1 MKNMTQK
8 MSSALGGMNLVE
20 INENMKNFEKLF
32 DNLDVNADMMD
43 KVMDNVNAGAYN
55 EKDVNSLI
63 NQVAQENN
71 LKMEDEFG
79 SVSGKSFIKILG
91 QKVQNNKEG
100 NVNISNQN
108 SIGLK

>member
-1 MKNMTQK
+1 

-20 INENMKNFEKLF
+20 INENMKQFENLF
-32 DNLDVNADMMD
+32 DNLDVNAEMMD

-63 NQVAQENN
+63 NQVAMENG
-71 LKMEDEFG
+71 LKVEEEFG
-79 SVSGKSFIKILG
+79 SVSQKSPQQQQG
-91 QKVQNNKEG
+91 V
-100 NVNISNQN
+100 NVMNQN

>member
-1 MKNMTQK
+1 MKTLTSK
-8 MSSALGGMNLVE
+8 MSSAIGGMNLVE

-32 DNLDVNADMMD
+32 DNLDVSADIMD

-71 LKMEDEFG
+71 IKMEDEFG
-79 SVSGKSFIKILG
+79 SVSSNLCVNLDKNPVN
-91 QKVQNNKEG
+91 QQ
-100 NVNISNQN
+100 NVNVMNQN

>member
-1 MKNMTQK
+1 MKTLTSK

-79 SVSGKSFIKILG
+79 SVGSKNTL
-91 QKVQNNKEG
+91 
-100 NVNISNQN
+100 
-108 SIGLK
+108 